1 MSFQLFC
8 VCLRPSFPRNT
19 TAYRTIP
26 LPSHLFSHREPPMRF
41 ALFITTR
48 RKAPEKRA
56 SPLPSS
62 ARRSDGRISKLFSA
76 TSRAGDAEDELNEAR
91 YKNLNCGCR
100 GQNLILK
107 RTHGPAKVSQGR
119 YRLQVFSCR
128 LPVIVTEARG
138 TWNLRLRRITWG

>member
-1 MSFQLFC
+1 MQ
-8 VCLRPSFPRNT
+8 
-19 TAYRTIP
+19 
-26 LPSHLFSHREPPMRF
+26 F

-91 YKNLNCGCR
+91 RMVVKHTNEGLDE
-100 GQNLILK
+100 
-107 RTHGPAKVSQGR
+107 TPTGR
-119 YRLQVFSCR
+119 VKQR
-128 LPVIVTEARG
+128 
-138 TWNLRLRRITWG
+138 